1 MGPISPGKYISS
13 AVGKTIKYKIN
24 IAISVYIY
32 QLFVPTAILLS
43 IFADFI
49 IFFVVASLSHAEVGE
64 DVIESF
70 LWSDLATGDFC
81 ENVKG
86 MTQVLGKEVTGE
98 GWG

>member
-24 IAISVYIY
+24 VAISVYIY

-49 IFFVVASLSHAEVGE
+49 IFFVVVSLSHAKVLE
-64 DVIESF
+64 DVSKNFIRCN
-70 LWSDLATGDFC
+70 LATCDFSKVS
-81 ENVKG
+81 ENG
-86 MTQVLGKEVTGE
+86 M
-98 GWG
+98 